1 LNRSDPAAR
10 CYAEAL
16 LLIGKKGK
24 RLGAI
29 LEDLRAV
36 AGVFQ
41 AERRLWDLWT
51 SPRIDRK
58 VKEDFIRRA
67 YTNKIG
73 TEVLG
78 LLVVM
83 VHKGREA
90 LFDNVVA
97 QFEAFRDQEQNR
109 IHVRVSSARGVDADV
124 KSAIEKAVAEASG
137 KSVVLHERTDP
148 SLIAGLVVRVGDIV
162 VDGSLRSR
170 LKEIGARLASDR
182 I

>member
-1 LNRSDPAAR
+1 MNRSDPAAR

-24 RLGAI
+24 RLGAV

-36 AGVFQ
+36 AGVFH

-67 YTNKIG
+67 YTSRIG
-73 TEVLG
+73 PEVLG
-78 LLVVM
+78 LLIVM
-83 VHKGREA
+83 VHKGRES

-97 QFEAFRDQEQNR
+97 QFEGFHDTEQNR
-109 IHVRVSSARGVDADV
+109 IHVHVSSARGIEGDV

-137 KSVVLHERTDP
+137 KTVVLHERTDP

-162 VDGSLRSR
+162 VDGSIRSR
-170 LKEIGARLASDR
+170 LREIGARLATDR